1 MATAKIVLTQMEGKF
16 QIFCNALPNNP
27 DPTYIIVNGWE
38 CRVTPNKGALC
49 CTSSREYRDGVH
61 EMIYLIYPD
70 GWNKQM
76 LITPKGTK
84 VLRKGYLVPKGTPV
98 KGVIGLGAGY
108 IDGRYVY
115 FRTAEFQRLLDFA
128 HVSAVKKEDPN
139 RAYTGHSV
147 YSGEGKGTFKVIT
160 DGKIVRDDFKE
171 EEWVRSAFN
180 TPPGNPNL
188 YDGFTTYEVDGASW
202 VVVETHL
209 DWRDHHNHASILYTK
224 RKDVRNVLKEIA
236 DLRTKQ

>member
-16 QIFCNALPNNP
+16 QIFCNALPSNP
-27 DPTYIIVNGWE
+27 DPAHIVVNGWE

-49 CTSSREYRDGVH
+49 CTCGKEYSDGAH
-61 EMIYLIYPD
+61 EMVYLIYPD
-70 GWNKQM
+70 GWSKQM

-84 VLRKGYLVPKGTPV
+84 VLRKGYLVPKGTAV
-98 KGVIGLGAGY
+98 EGVIGLSAGY
-108 IDGRYVY
+108 VDRRYVY
-115 FRTAEFQRLLDFA
+115 FRAAEFQKLLDFA

-139 RAYTGHSV
+139 RVYTGHDV

-160 DGKIVRDDFKE
+160 DGKIVRDDFE
-171 EEWVRSAFN
+171 EKEWVREAFN
-180 TPPGNPNL
+180 TPPGNPHL

-209 DWRDHHNHASILYTK
+209 DWRDHHNHASVLYTQ
-224 RKDVRNVLKEIA
+224 RKDVKNVLKEIA
-236 DLRTKQ
+236 ALRTKQ

>member
-16 QIFCNALPNNP
+16 QIFCNALPSNP
-27 DPTYIIVNGWE
+27 DPTYIIINGWE

-49 CTSSREYRDGVH
+49 CTSSRGYSDGVH
-61 EMIYLIYPD
+61 EMIYLVYPD

-76 LITPKGTK
+76 LITPSGTK

-98 KGVIGLGAGY
+98 EGIVGLSAGM
-108 IDGRYVY
+108 IDRRYVY
-115 FRTAEFQRLLDFA
+115 FRSAEFQNLLDSA
-128 HVSAVKKEDPN
+128 GVTAVKHEDPN
-139 RAYTGHSV
+139 GTYTGHSV

-171 EEWVRSAFN
+171 EKQVREAFD
-180 TPPGNPNL
+180 TPTGNPHL
-188 YDGFTTYEVDGASW
+188 YDGFTTYEVCGASW
-202 VVVETHL
+202 VVAETHIN
-209 DWRDHHNHASILYTK
+209 WRDHHNHANVLYTL
-224 RKDVRNVLKEIA
+224 RKDVQSVLKEIA